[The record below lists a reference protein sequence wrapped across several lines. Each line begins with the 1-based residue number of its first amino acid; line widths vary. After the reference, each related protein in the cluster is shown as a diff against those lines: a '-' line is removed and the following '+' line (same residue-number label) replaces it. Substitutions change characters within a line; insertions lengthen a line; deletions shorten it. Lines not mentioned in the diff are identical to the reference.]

1 MTVFRFALLYFGL
14 LLACP
19 TLADTMVLNGFE
31 FDNPLGKATTTELG
45 RGVYSAHWPA
55 DRPYKQADT
64 ELIIVSLG
72 PSTVKTMS
80 EGGGNVYEATLAS
93 MMGLFVEPE
102 EVNKTLFMG
111 STSARNVYNSSV
123 PRKHV
128 ANVFSKNLEDG
139 SFVLVGVRSF
149 NPGSKESGKL
159 VQSIANTFK
168 KASE

>member
-1 MTVFRFALLYFGL
+1 MTFFRFALLFFGL
-14 LLACP
+14 ALVCP
-19 TLADTMVLNGFE
+19 TLADTMVLNGFQFE
-31 FDNPLGKATTTELG
+31 NPLGTAKTTEIG

-55 DRPYKQADT
+55 DKPYKEADT
-64 ELIIVSLG
+64 EMIIVNLG
-72 PSTVKTMS
+72 PSTVETMS

-93 MMGLFVEPE
+93 MMGLFVEPKE
-102 EVNKTLFMG
+102 INKTLFMG
-111 STSARNVYNSSV
+111 STSARSVYNSSV

-128 ANVFSKNLEDG
+128 ANVFSKTLEDG

-159 VQSIANTFK
+159 IQSIANTFQ